1 MFGYRY
7 PGGLSMWKTLL
18 ISILGS
24 VVVTVVI
31 PVLVAGFGASA
42 SAVAVTALA
51 CKILW
56 VGRGT
61 AKVLLSRWVNKAE
74 EDKFFN
80 FRTCFELLLVIGI
93 PAVFQIGA
101 VREWL
106 TAGFKDF
113 CSAVGLD
120 KAFDAAEDWFNRM
133 IEKFTGKD
141 FAH

>member
-1 MFGYRY
+1 
-7 PGGLSMWKTLL
+7 MWKTLL

-74 EDKFFN
+74 EDRFFN

-120 KAFDAAEDWFNRM
+120 KAFDAAED
-133 IEKFTGKD
+133 
-141 FAH
+141 